1 MYSFDYNRILNN
13 DRINNS
19 YTDEDFEKIRKS
31 GNTIKINNTVFA
43 NGPSMLGNT
52 YLKPHEYEQYLNY
65 LNKINNKDKI
75 KEKENKEKKT
85 ITKESKKKNSKKEKE
100 SSKDEKIKLNHKKSI
115 KVSDIEKLRKAGA
128 TVHINI

>member
-65 LNKINNKDKI
+65 LNKMNNKDKI

-85 ITKESKKKNSKKEKE
+85 NIRTFVNMSRKSEFVVFSSTNS
-100 SSKDEKIKLNHKKSI
+100 IF
-115 KVSDIEKLRKAGA
+115 V
-128 TVHINI
+128 